1 MGTIRQPII
10 CILGHVD
17 SGKTTLLDKIRGSA
31 VAKSEHG
38 GITQHIGASEIP
50 LENIRAVC
58 GKLIDSMGI
67 DIKIPGLLF
76 IDTPGHEAFTTLR
89 RRGGAIAD
97 LAVLVIDINEGF
109 KEQTDES
116 LTFLK
121 EFKTPF
127 IVAATKIDR
136 IFGWHN
142 ADTLSFAESIKHQ
155 SKEAQNELEEKIY
168 RIVADLATRGFSSER
183 FDRVKD
189 FTKEVAIVPVSG
201 VTGEGVA
208 ELIMLLAGLSQKFLE
223 DRLEIKSETG
233 KGAVLEVKEVRGLGV
248 TIDVILYDGLMKK
261 GDILVIG
268 GDDIIISKIKALL
281 KPAPLREL
289 RVEKRFL
296 SVDEVSAA
304 AGVKVV
310 ASNLENVIAGLPFR
324 SVRDAKQIDRV
335 KEDLLKEVEEVEIE
349 TENEGVIVKADTLG
363 SLEAL
368 VKILKEIN
376 VPIRKAKV
384 GDVSKS
390 DVMESHATSSLIF
403 AFNVSVPQDVKL
415 VAKDMNVKIF
425 SSKVIYRLIEDYE
438 NWVKEEKQ
446 REEEEILRNVSLPAR
461 IKVLSG
467 YVFRY
472 SNPAIFG
479 VEVLAGRLRPGVR
492 LAKNN
497 KLVGEVKELQSRG
510 ENIEEAKAGEKVAIS
525 MPDVTI
531 GRQVKEGDILE
542 TYLTRDEIELL
553 ERIRKRLGD
562 DEIKLLEELDK
573 R

>member
-335 KEDLLKEVEEVEIE
+335 KEELLKEVEEVEIE